1 MKRPVLVE
9 GPIDSLFL
17 FINCFSLK
25 RTVGLYGPD
34 MTAELR
40 RKRGMEM
47 FRNQRRLLGYLLPF
61 ALAAVCLVSS
71 EASAQQRRNRDRENF
86 VNSPT
91 SLTLASDT
99 SVVTGCSEGNGPR
112 VRLNARASSPGGS
125 PIRYRWTTN
134 GGRIIGDG
142 PSVVWDL
149 SSVTS
154 GYYKASLQ
162 IETGGNVGECEAF
175 ASTNVLVNPCPP
187 PRPVCPSVQV
197 SCPPY
202 VAIDQP
208 LTFTSNVTGGTNV
221 GTPIYNWTVSAGT
234 IIEGQGTPTIKVDTT
249 GLAGQTVRATLTM
262 GGYPLDCSDSC
273 SVQIPIPEAKC
284 RKFDEFPDISR
295 NDEKARLDNFGIELQ
310 NDPTSTAYVIV
321 SPGRSSKSG
330 EVQRHTTRIV
340 EYLVN
345 SRGIDARRIVTLVG
359 PAKDELLVELWAC
372 PQGATPPNP

>member
-1 MKRPVLVE
+1 
-9 GPIDSLFL
+9 
-17 FINCFSLK
+17 
-25 RTVGLYGPD
+25 
-34 MTAELR
+34 
-40 RKRGMEM
+40 M

-61 ALAAVCLVSS
+61 ALAAVCLVPR
-71 EASAQQRRNRDRENF
+71 EASAQLRRVGDRENF
-86 VNSPT
+86 IKSSPSL
-91 SLTLASDT
+91 SLTSDT
-99 SVVTGCSEGNGPR
+99 SVVMGCTEGNGPR
-112 VRLNARASSPGGS
+112 VRLNARAISPGGF
-125 PIRYRWTTN
+125 PIRYHWTTN
-134 GGRIIGDG
+134 GGRIVGDG

-154 GYYKASLQ
+154 GYYKTSLQ
-162 IETGGNVGECEAF
+162 IETGGNEEECEAF

-187 PRPVCPSVQV
+187 PKPVCPSVQV

-202 VAIDQP
+202 VAIDRP

-221 GTPIYNWTVSAGT
+221 GTAIYNWTVSAGT

-249 GLAGQTVRATLTM
+249 GLAGQTVRATLSM

-273 SVQIPIPEAKC
+273 AVQIPIPEVRC

-310 NDPTSTAYVIV
+310 TDPTSTAYVVV
-321 SPGRSSKSG
+321 SPGRSSRSSD
-330 EVQRHTTRIV
+330 VQRHTTRIV

-359 PAKDELLVELWAC
+359 PAKDELLVDLWVC

>member
-1 MKRPVLVE
+1 
-9 GPIDSLFL
+9 
-17 FINCFSLK
+17 
-25 RTVGLYGPD
+25 
-34 MTAELR
+34 
-40 RKRGMEM
+40 M

-61 ALAAVCLVSS
+61 ALAAVCLVPR
-71 EASAQQRRNRDRENF
+71 EASAQLRRDGDRENF
-86 VNSPT
+86 INSST
-91 SLTLASDT
+91 SLSLTSDA
-99 SVVTGCSEGNGPR
+99 SVVTGCTEGTGPS

-125 PIRYRWTTN
+125 PIRYHWTTN
-134 GGRIIGDG
+134 GGRIVGDG

-154 GYYKASLQ
+154 GSYKASLQ
-162 IETGGNVGECEAF
+162 IETGSNDAQCEAF

-197 SCPPY
+197 SCPQH
-202 VAIDQP
+202 VGIDQP

-234 IIEGQGTPTIKVDTT
+234 IIEGQGTSTVKVDTT
-249 GLAGQTVRATLTM
+249 GLAGQTVRATLSI

-273 SVQIPIPEAKC
+273 AIQIPIPEVKC
-284 RKFDEFPDISR
+284 RKFDEFPAISR

-310 NDPTSTAYVIV
+310 NDPTSTAYVVV
-321 SPGRSSKSG
+321 SPGRANRSSDI
-330 EVQRHTTRIV
+330 QRHTTRIV

-372 PQGATPPNP
+372 PQGATPPNR